1 MAFFKKAMNYLG
13 LGPDDAYDEYD
24 LPMEP
29 APGRGPRSSYGP
41 ESIDSGTVRTVPA
54 GAPVTRPQGAR
65 VPSAEA
71 EQPSV
76 TVPPRPYTVRPTRF
90 DHAQEVADNFKEGVP
105 VIVNLQDVNKDLLR
119 RIIDFCAGLTY
130 GLDGSMDKVGNGMYL
145 LTPANVSVSPEDR
158 RRMSDPDHRE

>member
-1 MAFFKKAMNYLG
+1 M
-13 LGPDDAYDEYD
+13 
-24 LPMEP
+24 
-29 APGRGPRSSYGP
+29 
-41 ESIDSGTVRTVPA
+41 PA
-54 GAPVTRPQGAR
+54 G
-65 VPSAEA
+65 SA
-71 EQPSV
+71 
-76 TVPPRPYTVRPTRF
+76 PPRPHTVRPTRF

-158 RRMSDPDHRE
+158 RRMSDPDHQD